1 MEKKIS
7 IVIPM
12 YNAKKHLNR
21 SFVTVLNQT
30 YKNLEIICVN
40 DGSTD
45 GTEEAVKEFMK
56 NDSRIILINQEKAGV
71 SHARNNGLT
80 RVTGEYVQFIDA
92 DDEIEL
98 DYFEYMVK
106 ILEETGSDCAVCNND
121 HPFFYTHLDDRVY
134 DFTKKSDFIEFY
146 QHTYAP
152 TLPWNKIFK
161 RSVIEGIEFDENLTF
176 AEDEAFFCK
185 CMLNIKKVVT
195 THKNLYHYYMA
206 TKENNGDQDS
216 TLNQGLNKAAF
227 WDNNSSLFFKAL
239 QCVPSRIETFEKGIS
254 NHLIPLDS
262 ITEVIYQ
269 RVFDYTFYLMEA
281 YAGLGLP
288 EEGVGTELLHNLSHT
303 FFQSSCKAQEE
314 FGLVFESFIDST
326 FESRVKDLNHALYI
340 TNNLAHQRQDKNIIV
355 YYAQM
360 MVFAHYFVKECNDIN
375 SYNVLNICI
384 KEFNENKTA
393 TAKLAH
399 EVLENL
405 K

>member
-7 IVIPM
+7 VVIPM

-45 GTEEAVKEFMK
+45 GTKEAVEEFMAHDK
-56 NDSRIILINQEKAGV
+56 RIILINQEKAGV
-71 SHARNNGLT
+71 SHARNNGLKH
-80 RVTGEYVQFIDA
+80 VTGEYVQFVDA
-92 DDEIEL
+92 DDEIEP

-106 ILEETGSDCAVCNND
+106 ILEESNSDCAVCNND

-134 DFTKKSDFIEFY
+134 DLTKKQDFLEFY

-152 TLPWNKIFK
+152 TLPWNKLCK
-161 RSVIEGIEFDENLTF
+161 ASSLKGLEFDENLTF

-185 CMLNIKKVVT
+185 CMLKVKRIVT
-195 THKNLYHYYMA
+195 THRTLYHYYMA

-227 WDNNSSLFFKAL
+227 WDNNSSLFYKAL
-239 QCVPSRIETFEKGIS
+239 ECVPSRIKTFEQGILTKS
-254 NHLIPLDS
+254 IPLDS

-269 RVFDYTFYLMEA
+269 RVFDYTFYLVEA

-288 EEGVGTELLHNLSHT
+288 LIGIQTELYHNFSHT
-303 FFQSSCKAQEE
+303 FFQSSCEIQEE
-314 FGLVFESFIDST
+314 FGLKFESFIDSKAKDRT
-326 FESRVKDLNHALYI
+326 FALAEALVK
-340 TNNLAHQRQDKNIIV
+340 TCNLVHERKDKNIIV
-355 YYAQM
+355 YYAQL
-360 MVFAHYFVKECNDIN
+360 MVFAHFFVKECIDID
-375 SYNVLNICI
+375 SYNVLNMCI
-384 KEFNENKTA
+384 KEYNESKSA
-393 TAKLAH
+393 TSKLAH
-399 EVLENL
+399 EVLESLN
-405 K
+405 